1 MSVVSLSD
9 QWSEIAISVGARRN
23 GLACCRQAL
32 SANKG
37 REKRGERNLGR
48 KLPPSVEDWSS
59 DQRERCTEVREL
71 YGTMYLSNGN
81 DAEVRDPHRLPKE
94 GLPILAYQLR

>member
-1 MSVVSLSD
+1 M
-9 QWSEIAISVGARRN
+9 
-23 GLACCRQAL
+23 
-32 SANKG
+32 
-37 REKRGERNLGR
+37 RGERNLDR

-81 DAEVRDPHRLPKE
+81 DAEVRDPHRLPTE
-94 GLPILAYQLR
+94 GLPISAYQLRKERAAAERAHERDSRPS